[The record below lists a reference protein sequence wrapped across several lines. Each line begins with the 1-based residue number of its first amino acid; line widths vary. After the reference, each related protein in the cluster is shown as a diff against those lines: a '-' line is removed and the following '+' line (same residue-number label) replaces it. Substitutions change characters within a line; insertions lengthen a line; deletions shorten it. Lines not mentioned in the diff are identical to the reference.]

1 MKRLIIA
8 TLSAVALLLA
18 QPAAHAQDTPQPLNT
33 LPRYGGK
40 VKSKAL
46 QKVDR
51 TFISS
56 ELKKYRYDARAAS
69 DVSVE
74 LGWQHLAQQN
84 PVVSIKRFNQAWLL
98 DSTNADV
105 YYGFSA
111 CLSLQGN
118 AKGAREYFRLAQ
130 RRDQKNQGMQKYN
143 ERLAQVRSKQQDADV
158 PGVVLS

>member
-1 MKRLIIA
+1 MKRLLLA
-8 TLSAVALLLA
+8 TLSAFTFLLA
-18 QPAAHAQDTPQPLNT
+18 QPVAAGTQVKQQPLNT

-40 VKSKAL
+40 AKSKEL
-46 QKVDR
+46 QKIDR
-51 TFISS
+51 AFVGA
-56 ELKKYRYDARAAS
+56 ELKRYRNDARAAS

-84 PVVSIKRFNQAWLL
+84 PEVSIKRFNQAWLL
-98 DSTNADV
+98 DSTNCNV

-111 CLSLQGN
+111 CLSMQGD

-130 RRDQKNQGMQKYN
+130 RRDPKNQGIQKYN
-143 ERLAQVRSKQQDADV
+143 ERLTRVREQQTDT